1 MADPVTAAATA
12 PWWGPPALAAGAAL
26 GEGLA
31 SSAFN
36 LFQANKNR
44 DWQERMSGSAHQRE
58 VEDLKKAG
66 LNPMLSIRHG
76 GASTPSGAMA
86 QASIPEGII
95 SSATQAALVRGQLGI
110 QDATIRDINS
120 AAALKDTQAADITTT
135 QSHRLGQMLAQ
146 AYQALQSGNL
156 SAEQRP
162 KVIQE
167 IRNLESQKRLTD
179 LQANHSAAQLHKEQ
193 LKGSLF
199 EQGKK
204 VLEAIKAP
212 PQHPAQFDWNKY
224 QKKGNSWFERN
235 IYKKPEGR

>member
-76 GASTPSGAMA
+76 GASTPSGNAA
-86 QASIPEGII
+86 QASMPEGAV
-95 SSATQAALVRGQLGI
+95 SSAVQAATMKGNLQL
-110 QDATIRDINS
+110 QQAQVRDIN
-120 AAALKDTQAADITTT
+120 AAARLKEVQAGVSEKTIPEQILQVKEAVRKLALDGDISWHTVDKIT
-135 QSHRLGQMLAQ
+135 
-146 AYQALQSGNL
+146 
-156 SAEQRP
+156 
-162 KVIQE
+162 QE
-167 IRNLESQKRLTD
+167 IKNLRLEE
-179 LQANHSAAQLHKEQ
+179 AHSAYGLSEAGARSKFYQGVGGKLAPWLDSILRHIP
-193 LKGSLF
+193 LKG
-199 EQGKK
+199 
-204 VLEAIKAP
+204 
-212 PQHPAQFDWNKY
+212 
-224 QKKGNSWFERN
+224 R
-235 IYKKPEGR
+235 